1 MNAPAENVD
10 AQSWSAQL
18 WADNARLG
26 HWAGIPTQTVLLA
39 RSRLLGDVAWALL
52 RLLRTFVDLGE
63 EFGHSPQT
71 GIARQPLV
79 RNGLCGFAGIEDR
92 TTTPRSVRSR
102 IVRSGQGGDRKSKR
116 LN

>member
-92 TTTPRSVRSR
+92 TTTPRSVRSL
-102 IVRSGQGGDRKSKR
+102 IGHPDRKSTR
-116 LN
+116 LKSSH